1 MTDDISPCWVV
12 LNMHSPEA
20 RNPICHRTFAD
31 ALRAADNLARHFPG
45 DRFSIFAFTG
55 TSKQVERSEP

>member
-12 LNMHSPEA
+12 IK
-20 RNPICHRTFAD
+20 NPKTKILHRTFAD
-31 ALRAADNLARHFPG
+31 ALTAADNLARHFPG
-45 DRFSIFAFTG
+45 GRFSIFAFTG